1 MALLGGEGNSEGL
14 ARLPGQ
20 HFAPVY
26 SGYGATDI
34 EIGLAGE
41 TPLSLAIRRAARTD
55 HRLRQVL
62 FGDDPRLPMLFQYNP
77 LMHHIET
84 NDEGELIF
92 TITRLN
98 VLSPRIRYNIH
109 DEGGVATFA
118 EMERR
123 ARQVGLDFGGLA
135 AGSGVRNVPLPF
147 LWVFGR
153 KDATISV
160 MGANIYPEDIEQAL
174 YDEPELA
181 RVTHSFLLSLEE
193 GGDASVRPC
202 FSFEI
207 RGEITPALQTAFE
220 QRILDRLR
228 VLNADYREAQQEF
241 AGATTPII
249 RLYPLGVGPF
259 AGDSTRI
266 KQARFMQRLPT
277 GS

>member
-1 MALLGGEGNSEGL
+1 
-14 ARLPGQ
+14 
-20 HFAPVY
+20 
-26 SGYGATDI
+26 
-34 EIGLAGE
+34 
-41 TPLSLAIRRAARTD
+41 LSLAIRRTARTD
-55 HRLRQVL
+55 HRLRRAL
-62 FGDDPRLPMLFQYNP
+62 FDDDSRLPMLFQYNP

-84 NDEGELIF
+84 NGAEELIF

-118 EMERR
+118 EMQRR
-123 ARQVGLDFGGLA
+123 ARQVEFDFGELA
-135 AGSGVRNVPLPF
+135 AGSRVRNVPLPF

-174 YDEPELA
+174 YDDPELA

-193 GGDASVRPC
+193 LSDASVRPC

-207 RGEITPALQTAFE
+207 RGAITPALETAFAE
-220 QRILDRLR
+220 RIPARLR
-228 VLNADYREAQQEF
+228 VLNADYREALQEF
-241 AGATTPII
+241 AGAATPII

-259 AGDSTRI
+259 AADSTRI
-266 KQARFMQRLPT
+266 KQARFMPRVPN
-277 GS
+277 G